1 MARDT
6 SSPWTG
12 FPRPKH
18 SLLEGRQDDAGK
30 NCGHQATNFDYL
42 GFTVNAMIVS
52 HIYIY
57 IHWLPLTHQLSG
69 TQNFIID
76 IKLAELDLTLHLIN
90 YKVYLYIQKPVRS
103 ERYIKRI
110 ICLN

>member
-30 NCGHQATNFDYL
+30 NCGHQATKFEYQ
-42 GFTVNAMIVS
+42 GFTVYAMIVS
-52 HIYIY
+52 HM
-57 IHWLPLTHQLSG
+57 HLHT
-69 TQNFIID
+69 
-76 IKLAELDLTLHLIN
+76 LASIN
-90 YKVYLYIQKPVRS
+90 KPVIRKLLRYDS
-103 ERYIKRI
+103 ELY
-110 ICLN
+110 N